1 MGYFLLFESMLDTV
15 LFARNKWLKP
25 EGLIFPDR
33 AIIYLAGLEDS
44 QYRDEKVGFWDD
56 VYGVNMKSI

>member
-44 QYRDEKVGFWDD
+44 
-56 VYGVNMKSI
+56 